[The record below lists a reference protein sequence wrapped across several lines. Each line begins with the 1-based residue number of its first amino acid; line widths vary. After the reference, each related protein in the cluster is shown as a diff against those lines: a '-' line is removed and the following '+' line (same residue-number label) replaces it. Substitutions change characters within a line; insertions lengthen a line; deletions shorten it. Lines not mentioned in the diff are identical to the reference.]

1 MPYLFPAISDLPL
14 WATATVML
22 VVSTLVAGLAPWLVR
37 RGLGFE
43 RLVVN
48 NEVAGFQYAT
58 LGTIYAILQ
67 GLAAVAVWD
76 DYSGARATVEAEA
89 AALIN
94 IDRLADGVPEPGRS
108 AVRRAL
114 REYANSVIEHE
125 WPAMRR
131 GESATEPREALR
143 RLGTALLTIEVQDQR
158 AAVLYDH
165 VLSETERLLV
175 YRRERLD
182 LIAGSLP
189 PLVGSVLYSGAVITI
204 AFTLF
209 FAGRNVASQS
219 LMTALL
225 CLMVMLVLFVTVEL
239 NYPFGGGINVDPGPF
254 QRMLEWVGPP

>member
-1 MPYLFPAISDLPL
+1 MPDPLPAISDLPL
-14 WATATVML
+14 WATATLML

-76 DYSGARATVEAEA
+76 DYNSARANVDAEA

-94 IDRLADGVPEPGRS
+94 IDRLVDGVPEPGRS
-108 AVRRAL
+108 AVRHAL
-114 REYANSVIEHE
+114 RDYATSVIDHE
-125 WPAMRR
+125 WPAMKR
-131 GESATEPREALR
+131 GETAEEPREALR
-143 RLGTALLTIEVQDQR
+143 ALGSALLTIDVRDPR
-158 AAVLYDH
+158 DAVLYDH

-175 YRRERLD
+175 CRRERLD
-182 LIAGSLP
+182 LLAGSLP
-189 PLVGSVLYSGAVITI
+189 PLVGTVLYSGALITI
-204 AFTLF
+204 VFTLF

-254 QRMLEWVGPP
+254 QRMLAWVGPP